1 MKICLRSLIF
11 LLIAWFFVAQ
21 LYFMAVP
28 LYLWYLLRYQGPE
41 LIFLAILIDGYFQS
55 FYAVP
60 ILSLITISIVFFIDI
75 IKPQL
80 LMYTSGNE
88 VVS

>member
-1 MKICLRSLIF
+1 MKIFLRILIL

-21 LYFMAVP
+21 LYFIAIP
-28 LYLWYLLRYQGPE
+28 IYLWYLLRYQGYE
-41 LIFLAILIDGYFQS
+41 LIFLAILLDGYFQL
-55 FYAVP
+55 FYTVP
-60 ILSLITISIVFFIDI
+60 ILSLVTILAVFFIDI

-80 LMYTSGNE
+80 LMYTDKNE

>member
-1 MKICLRSLIF
+1 MKNFPRLLIF
-11 LLIAWFFVAQ
+11 VVVGWCFVAQ
-21 LYFMAVP
+21 LYFIAIP
-28 LYLWYLLRYQGPE
+28 FYLWYLLRYQGYE

-55 FYAVP
+55 FYSVP
-60 ILSLITISIVFFIDI
+60 IFSLVTILGVFFIDI

-80 LMYTSGNE
+80 LMYTSKNE